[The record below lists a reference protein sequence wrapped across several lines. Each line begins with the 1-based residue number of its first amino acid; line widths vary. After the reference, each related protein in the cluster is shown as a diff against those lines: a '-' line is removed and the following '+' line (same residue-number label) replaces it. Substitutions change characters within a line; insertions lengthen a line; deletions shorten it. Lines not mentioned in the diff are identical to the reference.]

1 MSIIGLREQTVHG
14 AKNIADA
21 CARHRWNIP
30 ADYNVAVDCLDRHT
44 DLRDKAGALSTRMT
58 KATSRI
64 TPSARWAS

>member
-14 AKNIADA
+14 AKNIAEA

-44 DLRDKAGALSTRMT
+44 DLRDKPALYYDCLLY
-58 KATSRI
+58 TS
-64 TPSARWAS
+64 PSPRD

>member
-14 AKNIADA
+14 AKSIADA

-44 DLRDKAGALSTRMT
+44 DLRDKPALSRG
-58 KATSRI
+58 
-64 TPSARWAS
+64 